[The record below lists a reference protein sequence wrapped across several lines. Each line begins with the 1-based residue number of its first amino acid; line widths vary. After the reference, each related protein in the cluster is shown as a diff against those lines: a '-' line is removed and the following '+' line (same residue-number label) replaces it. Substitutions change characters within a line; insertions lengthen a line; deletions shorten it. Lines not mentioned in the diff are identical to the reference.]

1 MATDPQPSR
10 KSLERLD
17 NGKPRFQGCCR
28 IQEYEYICKLGEGT
42 FGEVSKA
49 KSKRTGQIVALKK
62 ILMHNEK
69 DGFPITALREIKLL
83 KQLDH
88 INVLKL
94 EEMAVERPKNASK
107 KTSMF
112 MVTPYMDH
120 DLSGLLE
127 NPNVHFTEPQI
138 KCYMK
143 QLLEGCAYLHENRIL
158 HRDMK
163 AANLLINNKGILQI
177 ADFGLARPYD
187 DEPPKPGQGGG
198 EATRDYTTLVVTRW
212 YRPPELLLQL
222 RRYTTAIDMWGV
234 GCVFGEMFKGK
245 PILAGN
251 SDMHQAQMI
260 FDLVGS
266 PNDQTMP
273 GWSQLP
279 GPDGSPSFIFE
290 QRTSTLRYV
299 FKDQSDLAISLL
311 TELLKLDWRK
321 RINAIDAL
329 EHPYFHTPP
338 LPARPGDLPSFEES
352 HELDRRKLRDQK
364 NKPPP
369 APAGGSVGVGAQGE
383 WGVNGQPIPHNAR
396 GAGRGRPY
404 ANGHGPPHGRR
415 PPHYGHRDAPHGQ
428 YRHPTRD
435 LPPRDQMPFEQ
446 SRVPPT
452 SHPPHDPY
460 SRRPPPPPP
469 DTENASTK
477 EWDRHLAIEMT
488 AVVRLQGPEYHQER
502 TSIAACLPNWIG
514 VPHRTWID
522 DLHLIEAVQETRSS
536 QTTRMLIRTSE
547 YRHMVVV
554 KEIIDEKTWTAHD
567 ILRVDETPGI
577 STNLFATMTAHLPHS
592 PRGDEDHETT
602 KSPLDMMIAHRYGD
616 HRGNT
621 MTQHRC
627 GMRIEGGLQAATD
640 RSRPWVQGTTGE
652 EVAVQCEIGTGNGS
666 EAEIGGTGGKTLTHI
681 GIEWLACA
689 MNGILAISSQNAIV
703 SRICML

>member
-1 MATDPQPSR
+1 MATEAQPPR
-10 KSLERLD
+10 KALERLD
-17 NGKPRFQGCCR
+17 NGRPRFHGCSK

-49 KSKRTGQIVALKK
+49 KSKKTGQVVALKK
-62 ILMHNEK
+62 ILMHHEK

-94 EEMAVERPKNASK
+94 EEMAVERPKSASK

-127 NPNVHFTEPQI
+127 NPSVHFTEPQI

-143 QLLEGCAYLHENRIL
+143 QLLEGCAYLHENKIL

-245 PILAGN
+245 PILAGG
-251 SDMHQAQMI
+251 SDLHQAQMI

-266 PNDQTMP
+266 PNDQNMP
-273 GWSQLP
+273 GWNQLP
-279 GPDGSPSFIFE
+279 GVDGSLLFAE
-290 QRTSTLRYV
+290 RRSTLRHV

-352 HELDRRKLRDQK
+352 HELDRRKFRDQK

-383 WGVNGQPIPHNAR
+383 WGINGQPIPQNQR
-396 GAGRGRPY
+396 GPGRGHHAGRPH
-404 ANGHGPPHGRR
+404 ANGHGPPYGRR
-415 PPHYGHRDAPHGQ
+415 PPPHHLDRNGPHGD
-428 YRHPTRD
+428 YRRPRD
-435 LPPRDQMPFEQ
+435 LPPRDHMPYDQ
-446 SRVPPT
+446 PRVPPT

-460 SRRPPPPPP
+460 SRRPPPPEHSLPPRPPPPEVDSYRERFNDGPPAYRDDRRGPPPRSRIPPGADVERRPPPP
-469 DTENASTK
+469 DP
-477 EWDRHLAIEMT
+477 DRRPPPDLDRRPPPPARDTFIPDYSHAD
-488 AVVRLQGPEYHQER
+488 PNER
-502 TSIAACLPNWIG
+502 
-514 VPHRTWID
+514 VPPHGRREGRDFRRD
-522 DLHLIEAVQETRSS
+522 DLDRPRYPEGRRNSREYNEP
-536 QTTRMLIRTSE
+536 IR
-547 YRHMVVV
+547 YDDRPPPRYP
-554 KEIIDEKTWTAHD
+554 DE
-567 ILRVDETPGI
+567 R
-577 STNLFATMTAHLPHS
+577 
-592 PRGDEDHETT
+592 R
-602 KSPLDMMIAHRYGD
+602 
-616 HRGNT
+616 
-621 MTQHRC
+621 
-627 GMRIEGGLQAATD
+627 
-640 RSRPWVQGTTGE
+640 RSRDYDEPIRYDDRPPPMRRGSRDYDEPPLRYEDRGRPLSRDRPITPMGQGYDRRR
-652 EVAVQCEIGTGNGS
+652 
-666 EAEIGGTGGKTLTHI
+666 
-681 GIEWLACA
+681 
-689 MNGILAISSQNAIV
+689 
-703 SRICML
+703 SRSPMRERDWERERGRDRGYGRQDDPYRR